1 MFQPKTIRIFSIVAM
16 VLSVLGLL
24 LSLLFVTKAV
34 LFFVMGIISWGLLF
48 WASLIAFKL
57 SSYKLYEN
65 EYKKVGICTY
75 LIILAFI
82 LFLFVGLIIGF
93 ALSVILLSRLWGLKR
108 NYDEWDHSDKMI
120 LVDEPANDMTNNPS

>member
-24 LSLLFVTKAV
+24 LSLIFINKAV

-65 EYKKVGICTY
+65 EFRKVGIVTY
-75 LIILAFI
+75 CVILAFV
-82 LFLFVGLIIGF
+82 LFLFVGLVVGF
-93 ALSVILLSRLWGLKR
+93 ILSVLLLSSVWGMKR
-108 NYDEWDHSDKMI
+108 NYDEWIQEDVI
-120 LVDEPANDMTNNPS
+120 LPDQPVNDPEARS